1 MKTIHLYLS
10 LFHIL
15 LIATRI
21 VVGADLAQSWID
33 SGTWRVYVGHSKKI
47 RQDTSGNNFILQM
60 IHSFFFLLLFERCTK
75 SAENMSLD
83 YRHPWSL
90 DLSNFPPRK
99 TEFSNI
105 FFWEKVRCL
114 LRGEMTTFTNLSCR
128 FISTSHEED
137 EVGRNPRKFSMK
149 AAWSWHLLSGPRKL
163 VIRMRSSKTRLFWH

>member
-105 FFWEKVRCL
+105 FFLGKSEVLAERWDDNFYQPLVSFHFNQPRRRWSRKKSKKVFHESSMVL
-114 LRGEMTTFTNLSCR
+114 
-128 FISTSHEED
+128 TSAI
-137 EVGRNPRKFSMK
+137 G
-149 AAWSWHLLSGPRKL
+149 A
-163 VIRMRSSKTRLFWH
+163 